1 MLGVQGTM
9 NDTIDRTDL
18 LPTLDSRVVEESV
31 SRGIERYIESRRAK
45 VPEFVDKYFSVYGA
59 LKLHQKALGR
69 DLYRAPLNVVWS
81 IPSLAAQGLAG
92 LCRKLGVEGTANKL
106 EKLPKGFETDVQR
119 EVKWLIYTE
128 LLELPYQDGRRE
140 SHKDAL
146 LAEILSDPTLM
157 EVCERYLEVI
167 RSKVDTPGFKT
178 ALEHNLSQLA
188 LARTAAA
195 DLATSIVTLATGY
208 AAFHQA
214 TPGAVAGGGA
224 LAGVIAHHMAVSGFW
239 LGPTLGAWYYSV
251 FPVSVSTG
259 LIVASTG
266 AVMAALALVSTL
278 AGVVT
283 DPLLAITGV
292 HRRRLEKF
300 IDRLG
305 NELRG
310 QGESRLQIHDQYLA
324 RVFDLLDLLKT
335 AATVA
340 R

>member
-1 MLGVQGTM
+1 MTTKTS
-9 NDTIDRTDL
+9 NT
-18 LPTLDSRVVEESV
+18 LPTLEPQQIDLAV
-31 SRGIERYIESRRAK
+31 SHGIERYIESRKAK
-45 VPEFVDKYFSVYGA
+45 VPEFVDKYFSVKGA
-59 LKLHQKALGR
+59 LKLHRKALGK
-69 DLYRAPLNVVWS
+69 DLYRAPLNIVWA
-81 IPSLAAQGLAG
+81 IPSLGAQALATLG
-92 LCRKLGVEGTANKL
+92 RKLGAETLADRL

-128 LLELPYQDGRRE
+128 LLELPYQDGERE

-146 LAEILSDPTLM
+146 LAGILSEPAVAET
-157 EVCERYLEVI
+157 CERYLEII
-167 RSKVDTPGFKT
+167 RRQLDNPGFKE

-195 DLATSIVTLATGY
+195 DLATSIITLATGY

-224 LAGVIAHHMAVSGFW
+224 LAGVIAHHMAVSSFW

-251 FPVSVSTG
+251 FPVTASTG
-259 LIVASTG
+259 LVVASTG
-266 AVMAALALVSTL
+266 ALMAALAVVSTL
-278 AGVVT
+278 AGVIT
-283 DPLLAITGV
+283 DPLLAVTGV
-292 HRRRLEKF
+292 HHRRLEKF

-310 QGESRLQIHDQYLA
+310 EGESKLKIHDQYVA

-335 AATVA
+335 AAA
-340 R
+340 IGK